1 MTLGFG
7 ALAEAW
13 VRAGRGIDDASW
25 RLADEVDLFCDAVVG
40 QPFGSDD
47 LGRGL
52 FSGGPGSAAAGF
64 VQRREG
70 LLQDLPAAVNL
81 LRGMG
86 AGLLDTGGSY
96 SENEEAIIEALGG
109 RSDSV
114 ALPRAPGG
122 AARALDEYVLPPIA
136 EDRPSA
142 APPPDVVRQGLW
154 LFEQVGLGFSWPDGN
169 LAAIGRLCDGATGL
183 GAVID
188 EVNDRIARHSGWVT
202 GSGFGAATDAF
213 AGAARMVHGAD
224 GLLPDLRRR
233 CDDLAAYGRRSADA
247 IVTARWHFVASAAF
261 AVALMYAVSTLG
273 PLLETGVAMALS
285 WIRIEGEA
293 LEIILRLLFESVV
306 GGVYSVGS
314 GVIDLLFRSG
324 HRDWGELA
332 GALGQGLM
340 LGGLMGSARA
350 GLPALLRRGPATSRL
365 AAVMESRGAA
375 GILSRFAVGWGAGTG
390 ALMATSKVTGHGWD
404 LEHAWRT
411 GLAMAS
417 IGSGGEAITRI
428 RELRRANT
436 RQPSGARN
444 VHGHG
449 SPTWTGGVEATLDRI
464 APGAERPGTRP
475 AEPESDGPAGSGQAG
490 STIREWVARSRAE
503 AGADLAFA
511 GRAEASA
518 GPSDDVATIDGG
530 RAGVGAAAHGNAVD
544 DAINDSGSGGVLT
557 SPAVPVEQAHPI
569 GPGAADHDAARHSPS
584 NASLPRPDDTAR
596 TTPEPEHTASD
607 PTSPRVDLSDT
618 TPPSGRPHEV
628 ILDTKAVDPAGPAP
642 SLQPHPGLRTPRSP
656 VHPMPVDDPSGTF
669 LDHARPLD
677 RPSHADRHH
686 ARPDDPAGRAD
697 TPRDPVGAPFGRA
710 FRDPGY
716 EAEAI
721 DFEERLGAY
730 YFNQPDVLEISRT
743 AVERLR
749 KVFMDVAP
757 RMEGETPEQ
766 FEKRVEGAFFR
777 DDAPQSA
784 GQVGSRVSIDELLER
799 GNVRELTEAFMQA
812 SFSNPRYSITL
823 RKVVLDVIDN
833 ERWEQA
839 EAAGVDLDLVR
850 AMRRQLNGV
859 NRLVLQKI
867 GKVWFDPSGVRFA
880 RNPFGEGNLII
891 TLSKHGLRDFLDWHE
906 SNAGRRRRAPEEQ
919 KDLGLVTTAR
929 YYAERGTPLG
939 ALEKAYAESVLKD
952 GSLGPDTPLPWVE
965 GFKVWGF
972 SGGKWADQATA
983 GGFPVVNGVSAT
995 TVRLLAAAKLV
1006 GLDPEGMRLF
1016 RGAVMAKLLPSR
1028 HHSYFETARGM
1039 QIAGLWEGEVG
1050 GRFTAMDLYG
1060 NPPGLDLHTMRTRIL
1075 PDGLYPHE
1083 ARYLRHATGSDSPG
1097 GFVETRDHA
1106 VRATADRLWQQLR
1119 DGSVRDPGLS
1129 GWLRRNGIDPADTAA
1144 VRELGEKL
1152 PEPYLIALTVY
1163 ARHGHDL
1170 IDAMTSMHPWA
1181 GGVSESAARE
1191 RMTRKAEDLAADHLT
1206 AAAAGRTAPL
1216 PPSLRP
1222 LLYADQERPGSSSLT
1237 AEGKD
1242 WVDAARRIE
1251 EAKHRRHGHRAAG
1264 RAEDARG
1271 AETEIRQARRSQRA
1285 AWRRIR
1291 EQIGEMTPSLF
1302 DEMCWH
1308 GDMVHAAMTQ
1318 LPAIGTPEHPVIA
1331 YRGDAKTSA
1340 YSPIHGS
1347 RLSPSV
1353 TTQEYVTVSRRLET
1367 ALRSMAG
1374 VPAHDR
1380 VLVVYR
1386 LTGGHG
1392 RDTSIFSL
1400 SPEDQ
1405 GAVLS
1410 PHARTR
1416 RLHDTEMA
1424 RRIREEVTRTAKDMV
1439 DRGELEQIP
1448 YGYEIVVMEEK
1459 TG

>member
-1 MTLGFG
+1 M
-7 ALAEAW
+7 
-13 VRAGRGIDDASW
+13 RAGRGIDDASW
-25 RLADEVDLFCDAVVG
+25 RLADEVDLFCDVVVG

-64 VQRREG
+64 VQRRDG
-70 LLQDLPAAVNL
+70 LLKDLPAAVNL

-86 AGLLDTGGSY
+86 AGLLDTGGRY
-96 SENEEAIIEALGG
+96 SDNEEAIIEALSG

-114 ALPRAPGG
+114 APPRSSRG
-122 AARALDEYVLPPIA
+122 AARAVDEYVLPPIA
-136 EDRPSA
+136 GDRPSA
-142 APPPDVVRQGLW
+142 APPPDVVRQALW

-169 LAAIGRLCDGATGL
+169 PAAIERLCDGAAGL
-183 GAVID
+183 GVVINK
-188 EVNDRIARHSGWVT
+188 VNERIAHHSGWVT
-202 GSGFGAATDAF
+202 SSGFGEATDAF

-224 GLLPDLRRR
+224 GLLADLRQR

-247 IVTARWHFVASAAF
+247 IVTARWHFVASAVF
-261 AVALMYAVSTLG
+261 AVTLMYAVSTLG
-273 PLLETGVAMALS
+273 PLLETGMAMALS

-293 LEIILRLLFESVV
+293 LEIILRLLFESAV

-314 GVIDLLFRSG
+314 GVIDLLFLSG

-332 GALGQGLM
+332 DAFGQGLM

-350 GLPALLRRGPATSRL
+350 GLPALLRRGPATARL
-365 AAVMESRGAA
+365 AAVMKSPGAA
-375 GILSRFAVGWGAGTG
+375 GIFSRFAVGWGAGTG
-390 ALMATSKVTGHGWD
+390 TLMATNKVTGHGWD
-404 LEHAWRT
+404 LEHAWQT

-428 RELRRANT
+428 RELRRGNT
-436 RQPSGARN
+436 GQPSGAGN

-449 SPTWTGGVEATLDRI
+449 STALTGGVEATPDRI

-475 AEPESDGPAGSGQAG
+475 AEPGSDGRAGP
-490 STIREWVARSRAE
+490 TVRERVASSRAE
-503 AGADLAFA
+503 ASGRAGADPAFE
-511 GRAEASA
+511 GRAKASA

-530 RAGVGAAAHGNAVD
+530 RASVGTAAHGNAVD
-544 DAINDSGSGGVLT
+544 DSGSGGSGGVHT
-557 SPAVPVEQAHPI
+557 SPAVPVEQARPI
-569 GPGAADHDAARHSPS
+569 DPGAADQDAARHGLP

-596 TTPEPEHTASD
+596 TTPEPEHT
-607 PTSPRVDLSDT
+607 PPRVDLSG
-618 TPPSGRPHEV
+618 TPSPSGRPHGA
-628 ILDTKAVDPAGPAP
+628 ILDTEARDPAGSIPFP
-642 SLQPHPGLRTPRSP
+642 RPHTGLEAPRSP
-656 VHPMPVDDPSGTF
+656 VHPTPVDDPSGTF

-677 RPSHADRHH
+677 PPTHADRHN
-686 ARPDDPAGRAD
+686 AWPGDPVGRVD
-697 TPRDPVGAPFGRA
+697 TPRDPVGVPFGRA

-721 DFEERLGAY
+721 HFEERLGAY
-730 YFNQPDVLEISRT
+730 YFNQPDILDISRT

-749 KVFMDVAP
+749 KMFLDLAP
-757 RMEGETPEQ
+757 RLEGETPEQ

-777 DDAPQSA
+777 DNAPQSA
-784 GQVGSRVSIDELLER
+784 GQVGSRVSVDELLEF

-839 EAAGVDLDLVR
+839 AAAGLDVDLVR
-850 AMRRQLNGV
+850 AMGRQLNGV
-859 NRLVLQKI
+859 NRLVLRKI
-867 GKVWFDPSGVRFA
+867 GKVWFDPNGIRFA

-891 TLSKHGLRDFLDWHE
+891 TLSKHGVRDFLDWHE
-906 SNAGRRRRAPEEQ
+906 SNAGRRRRTPEEQ

-939 ALEKAYAESVLKD
+939 VLEKAYAESVIKD
-952 GSLGPDTPLPWVE
+952 GPLGSDTPLPWVE

-972 SGGKWADQATA
+972 SGGRWADQATA

-995 TVRLLAAAKLV
+995 TFRLLASAKLV
-1006 GLDPEGMRLF
+1006 GLDPEGMKLF

-1028 HHSYFETARGM
+1028 HHSLFETVRGL

-1050 GRFTAMDLYG
+1050 GRFTAVDLYG
-1060 NPPGLDLHTMRTRIL
+1060 NLPGLDLHTMRTRIL

-1083 ARYLRHATGSDSPG
+1083 VRYLRHATGSDDPG

-1106 VRATADRLWQQLR
+1106 VRATADRLWRQFR

-1163 ARHGHDL
+1163 ARHGHGL
-1170 IDAMTSMHPWA
+1170 IDAMTRTRPWA
-1181 GGVSESAARE
+1181 GGVSASAARE
-1191 RMTRKAEDLAADHLT
+1191 GMTRKAEDLTADHLT
-1206 AAAAGRTAPL
+1206 AVAAGRTPPL

-1237 AEGKD
+1237 AEAKD
-1242 WVDAARRIE
+1242 WVDAARRVE
-1251 EAKHRRHGHRAAG
+1251 EAKQRRHEHRAGG
-1264 RAEDARG
+1264 RTEDARG
-1271 AETEIRQARRSQRA
+1271 TETEIRQARRSQRA

-1291 EQIGEMTPSLF
+1291 AQIGEMAPSLF

-1308 GDMVHAAMTQ
+1308 GDMVHAAMTR

-1347 RLSPSV
+1347 LLSPSV
-1353 TTQEYVTVSRRLET
+1353 TTREYVTVSRRLET

-1374 VPAHDR
+1374 NPADDR
-1380 VLVVYR
+1380 VLIVYR
-1386 LTGGHG
+1386 LTGGHA
-1392 RDTSIFSL
+1392 RDTSIFSP

-1405 GAVLS
+1405 GAVLP

-1416 RLHDTEMA
+1416 RVHDPEMV
-1424 RRIREEVTRTAKDMV
+1424 RRIREEVNRTAKDMV

-1448 YGYEIVVMEEK
+1448 DGYEIFLMQEK